1 MEFKKYIHR
10 FTRSLGFD
18 FYALKDRSDSE
29 LLRLRW
35 LKEMN
40 IQTVLDIGA
49 NEGQFALLIRK
60 LLPQV
65 AICSFEPIRSCYDKL
80 VKNFNNDKAF
90 KAFNVAVGDQ
100 DAMIEMNINDFSP
113 SSSLLEINELH
124 VENFKHTARTQK
136 QQVQVQ
142 TLDGLHSG
150 LNLTK
155 PYMVKI
161 DTQGYE
167 DKVIKG
173 GQQVLEGADVI
184 FVELSYR
191 QLYKEQTLFDDIYN
205 RLVLLGFQYHGN
217 FEELLSPENGA
228 ILQSDGIFIKGNLVN
243 KK

>member
-1 MEFKKYIHR
+1 MSYKKYIHR

-18 FYALKDRSDSE
+18 FYTLKDKSDGE

-40 IQTVLDIGA
+40 IKTVLDIGA

-65 AICSFEPIRSCYDKL
+65 AICSFEPIPACYAKL
-80 VKNFNNDKAF
+80 VKKFNNDMTF
-90 KAFNVAVGDQ
+90 KAFNVAIGDK
-100 DAMIEMNINDFSP
+100 AETIEMNINDFSP
-113 SSSLLEINELH
+113 SSSLLEIDELH
-124 VENFKHTARTQK
+124 VQNFKHTVNSVR
-136 QQVQVQ
+136 QQIPVK
-142 TLDGLHSG
+142 TLDGLRAE
-150 LNLTK
+150 LDLVK

-173 GQQVLEGADVI
+173 GQEVLAGAEVI

-191 QLYKEQTLFDDIYN
+191 TLYKEQVLFDDIYN
-205 RLVLLGFQYHGN
+205 DLVRLGFQYHGN
-217 FEELLSPENGA
+217 SEELLSPINGA
-228 ILQSDGIFIKGNLVN
+228 VLQSDGIFIKRQPL
-243 KK
+243 K